1 MVEHAKKAESWRFSI
16 IRHPSPLQN
25 NPTKLKFHEK
35 AGYVHPGQ
43 LGMAEYKEVDQYWTS
58 QIISQIH
65 YMADTGK
72 IPVSGGGYGG
82 PFAGFDGGF
91 DDIWFDMSEIVR
103 PTRDGIHGRETIST
117 QINLGK
123 KPIHLKFEEK
133 KLATPKMNLIKLP
146 FPMIYTP
153 IPYQTDN
160 LELTL
165 AVLNA
170 AQRTKTIAIIED
182 KVFQKEYFPFASNI
196 GIRLEKDP
204 SDLVHEK
211 IEEFPMIEIT
221 DISLLKNAREL
232 SATTPVS
239 LFIRP
244 GIDVEKDVLK
254 AVEQGIDI
262 VHLGFDMVGNSNAGL
277 IPDVLRK
284 VHLTLVSKELRNSI
298 SIIVS
303 GGIASAEH
311 IPKSMICGADC
322 VGLDLAL
329 QVALG
334 CGLWADMSFP
344 CIVEHSTTDVA
355 FGTQRII
362 NLVGTWR
369 DQLLEIMG
377 AMGMREAR
385 RIRGEVGRAI
395 WYSER
400 QQQFAGLFEKS
411 TKSSYILPTSELSI
425 GDVRWPRWMLN
436 ATFEQARSGKI
447 PTEGEYKVGKSGGG
461 FDRLKFKFEEQEID
475 LPDNPNV
482 DLSLKLNRRNDGRP
496 EHLIPMPV
504 FSGGMS
510 FGSISINVMTGRAM
524 AAQELGSFMST
535 GEGGYPDEI
544 IPYKDHVI
552 TQVATGLFG
561 VSEASIQRAPIVEFK
576 YAQGAKPGLGGH
588 LLAGKVTEVV
598 AKARESVVGS
608 SLFSPF
614 PFHSVYSVED
624 HKKHLDWISQINPDA
639 LIDVKV
645 STPSDVD
652 MVAVG
657 SYYAGAHIVNLDGSY
672 GGTGAAPEIS
682 KKNIAMPTEYAVPF
696 VHKFMT
702 EEGCRDE
709 VTLIAS
715 GGIRSGYDIAK
726 AIALGADG
734 VQVGTSD
741 LIALT
746 CERLGVCEK
755 GDGCPAGLTT
765 TNPDMACLV
774 DSCWARDR
782 IVNLR
787 HAWGLQLKQI
797 LYALDMKHISE
808 LRGRTDTLLYLEKSR
823 RSL

>member
-1 MVEHAKKAESWRFSI
+1 MVDHATKKPIWRFSI
-16 IRHPSPLQN
+16 KMNPSPLPT

-58 QIISQIH
+58 QMISQIH

-82 PFAGFDGGF
+82 AFAGPGFDG
-91 DDIWFDMSEIVR
+91 IWFDMSEIVR

-117 QINLGK
+117 LINLGK
-123 KPIHLKFEEK
+123 KPIHLKFNGK

-146 FPMIYTP
+146 FPMILTP

-160 LELTL
+160 IELTL
-165 AVLNA
+165 SVLNS
-170 AQRTKTIAIIED
+170 AQITQTIAIVEN
-182 KVFQKEYFPFASNI
+182 KVFQKDYVPFVSNI
-196 GIRLEKDP
+196 GIRIDKDP
-204 SDLVHEK
+204 SDLVQEHIEK
-211 IEEFPMIEIT
+211 FALIEIT
-221 DISLLKNAREL
+221 NLDLLNNAREL
-232 SATTPVS
+232 SPNTPVS
-239 LFIRP
+239 LFITP
-244 GIDVEKDVLK
+244 GVDVEKDVLK
-254 AVEQGIDI
+254 AVEQGVDI

-277 IPDVLRK
+277 TPDVLRK
-284 VHLTLVSKELRNSI
+284 VHLLLVSKNIRNSV
-298 SIIVS
+298 SIISS
-303 GGIASAEH
+303 GGMAAAEH

-322 VGLDLAL
+322 VGLDLVL
-329 QVALG
+329 QVAVG
-334 CGLWADMSFP
+334 CGLWSDISFP
-344 CIVEHSTTDVA
+344 CPVEHETVDVA
-355 FGTQRII
+355 FGTRRIV

-377 AMGMREAR
+377 AMGMREVR

-395 WYSER
+395 FYKRR
-400 QQQFAGLFEKS
+400 QKQFASLFEKS
-411 TKSSYILPTSELSI
+411 TKSTFITPSSELSI

-461 FDRLKFKFEEQEID
+461 FDRLIFKFEEQELD
-475 LPDNPNV
+475 LPENPNV
-482 DLSLKLNRRNDGRP
+482 DLSLKLNRRNDGLP
-496 EHLIPMPV
+496 ENVIPMPV

-535 GEGGYPDEI
+535 GEGGYPDAI
-544 IPYKDHVI
+544 IPYKENVI

-624 HKKHLDWISQINPDA
+624 HKKHIDWIKQVNPNA

-645 STPSDVD
+645 STQSDVD

-682 KKNIAMPTEYAVPF
+682 KKNIAMPIEYAVPF

-702 EEGCRDE
+702 EEGCRDDI
-709 VTLIAS
+709 TLIAS

-808 LRGRTDTLLYLEKSR
+808 LRGRTDSLHYLEKSR
-823 RSL
+823 EAL

>member
-1 MVEHAKKAESWRFSI
+1 MVEHAKNAKSWRFSI
-16 IRHPSPLQN
+16 IRHPSPLPN

-43 LGMAEYKEVDQYWTS
+43 LGMAEYKEVDSYWTS

-82 PFAGFDGGF
+82 KFAGTGFDG
-91 DDIWFDMSEIVR
+91 IWFDMSEIVR

-123 KPIHLKFEEK
+123 KPIHLKFNGK
-133 KLATPKMNLIKLP
+133 SLKTPKMNLIKLP
-146 FPMIYTP
+146 FPMIFTP
-153 IPYQTDN
+153 IPYQEDN
-160 LELTL
+160 LELNL
-165 AVLNA
+165 AVLKA
-170 AQRTKTIAIIED
+170 AQHSGTIAIIQD
-182 KVFQKEYFPFASNI
+182 TVFREEYLPFVSNI
-196 GIRLEKDP
+196 GIRLDRDP
-204 SDLVHEK
+204 SDLVQENIEK
-211 IEEFPMIEIT
+211 FALIEIT
-221 DISLLKNAREL
+221 NIDLLNNAREL
-232 SATTPVS
+232 TSTTPVS
-239 LFIRP
+239 LFIKP
-244 GIDVEKDVLK
+244 GIDVEKDSLA
-254 AVEQGIDI
+254 AVEKGIDI

-277 IPDVLRK
+277 IPEVLRK
-284 VHLTLVSKELRNSI
+284 VHLTMVDKELRNTI
-298 SIIVS
+298 SIISS
-303 GGIASAEH
+303 GGIAAPEH

-334 CGLWADMSFP
+334 CGLWSDMSFP
-344 CIVEHSTTDVA
+344 CPVEHDKIDVK
-355 FGTQRII
+355 FGAQRIV

-369 DQLLEIMG
+369 DQVLEVMG

-395 WYSER
+395 WYVER
-400 QQQFAGLFEKS
+400 QKQFASLFEKS
-411 TKSSYILPTSELSI
+411 SKSSYIEPSSELSI

-436 ATFEQARSGKI
+436 ATFEQARTGKI
-447 PTEGEYKVGKSGGG
+447 PKEGEYKIGKSGGG
-461 FDRLKFKFEEQEID
+461 FDRLKFKFEEED
-475 LPDNPNV
+475 FELPDNPSV

-496 EHLIPMPV
+496 ERVIPMPV

-510 FGSISINVMTGRAM
+510 FGSISVNVMQGRAM
-524 AAQELGSFMST
+524 AAQELNSFMST
-535 GEGGYPDEI
+535 GEGGYPEEI
-544 IPYKDHVI
+544 IPFKDHVI

-624 HKKHLDWISQINPDA
+624 HKKHLDWISQINPEA

-696 VHKFMT
+696 VHKFMA

-715 GGIRSGYDIAK
+715 GGIRSAYDIAK

-765 TNPDMACLV
+765 TNPEMACLV
-774 DSCWARDR
+774 DSYWAKDR

-787 HAWGLQLKQI
+787 KSWRQQLSQI
-797 LYALDMKHISE
+797 LYALDMKNISE

-823 RSL
+823 GKL